1 MSPLTHPAPAS
12 LGPPRPPGR
21 ICFVGLGN
29 LPVLAREYSERR
41 AGGAE
46 LQQTLLARA
55 LARRG
60 WPVSMIVADHGQPEG
75 AVWDGVKTYKAYRPA
90 EGIPVIRFV
99 HPRWTK
105 LHAAL
110 RRADADIYYT
120 SCAGGHL
127 AQVVLFARSRGRKV
141 VFRVASDSDCD
152 PRTLLVRYWRDR
164 KLYGWGLKRTD
175 LVLAQTPAQQSSL
188 ARCFGVASAV
198 LAPLL
203 EPGGRRPPL
212 GARDIG
218 AIWVGNLRPLKRP
231 GLLLDVAARLPHLS
245 FHLIGGSMPGAEG
258 LFEQVRR
265 RAATLTNVTF
275 HGFVPQHRIGALI
288 ERARVLV
295 STSETEGFPNTY
307 LQAWSRGTPVVA
319 FVDPEQLIGRHRL
332 GRVVGDVAALRE
344 AVATLALDGAQWQ
357 AASER
362 CARYV
367 DGRADERQTVGAYIE
382 ALGEVLRPSRTSGP
396 DGLCGAA

>member
-1 MSPLTHPAPAS
+1 MTRAPPPSPAS
-12 LGPPRPPGR
+12 TDPCRAPGR

-29 LPVLAREYSERR
+29 LPVLAREYSHRR

-60 WPVSMIVADHGQPEG
+60 WAVSMIVADHGQPEG
-75 AVWDGVKTYKAYRPA
+75 AVWDGVKTYKAYRPKA
-90 EGIPVIRFV
+90 GIPVIRFL

-110 RRADADIYYT
+110 RRADADLYYT

-127 AQVVLFARSRGRKV
+127 AQVVLFARARGRKV
-141 VFRVASDSDCD
+141 VFRVASDTDCD
-152 PRTLLVRYWRDR
+152 PRSLLVRYWRDR

-175 LVLAQTPAQQSSL
+175 LVLAQTPAQRSALERS
-188 ARCFGVASAV
+188 FGVSSAV

-203 EPGGRRPPL
+203 ETGGSRPPL

-218 AIWVGNLRPLKRP
+218 ALWIGNLRPLKRP
-231 GLLLDVAARLPHLS
+231 ELLLDVAAQLPHLS
-245 FHLIGGSMPGAEG
+245 FHLIGGSMPGAESY
-258 LFEQVRR
+258 FEQVRR
-265 RAATLTNVTF
+265 RAATLANVTF
-275 HGFVPQHRIGALI
+275 HGFVPQHRIGELI

-319 FVDPEQLIGRHRL
+319 FLDPEQLIGRHGL
-332 GRVVGDVAALRE
+332 GIVVGNLQALRE
-344 AVATLALDGAQWQ
+344 AVATLAGDAGQWQ
-357 AASER
+357 AAS
-362 CARYV
+362 ARSGRYI

-382 ALGEVLRPSRTSGP
+382 ALSQLIPAAEAPAPGRL
-396 DGLCGAA
+396 DGAA